1 MVKPIR
7 TDNAE
12 YEPPTVKFETET
24 SNKVIHILD
33 CNKHKI
39 HAGYTV
45 RGYIISS
52 SASQTTYEAIVT
64 IMWSH
69 NNACHER
76 AYLLSKP
83 FEQCHRP
90 TGSTSD
96 CLIT

>member
-1 MVKPIR
+1 MAKAIR

-24 SNKVIHILD
+24 SNKVIYILD

-45 RGYIISS
+45 RGYIIST
-52 SASQTTYEAIVT
+52 SASQTTYVAIVT

-69 NNACHER
+69 SSACHER
-76 AYLLSKP
+76 AYLLSEP
-83 FEQCHRP
+83 FEQRHRP
-90 TGSTSD
+90 TESNSD
-96 CLIT
+96 WLIT